1 MEGSYN
7 GAYPDGFGHGAPG
20 VMAGQGMM
28 GPPIVPAPMMGAA
41 MGQMLMPAPGMVV
54 SRTHNDGLF
63 SIVVVDVRLW
73 M

>member
-54 SRTHNDGLF
+54 
-63 SIVVVDVRLW
+63 
-73 M
+73 